1 MQIEGEW
8 KMDIAT
14 ITGMLISGFAT
25 RIYGAG
31 VAVWVAIEASAPL
44 KSAMSAIGT
53 TLDAANSI
61 G

>member
-31 VAVWVAIEASAPL
+31 MAIWVAVEASAPL
-44 KSAMSAIGT
+44 TDALGAVNT
-53 TLDAANSI
+53 TLAAVNSI
-61 G
+61 N